1 MFLQTFTINKHFT
14 VNVGHVRRFSR
25 DNSVPL
31 AESLKIMSH
40 LIIVDNAL
48 LYTDYT
54 GRGCLLDKG

>member
-1 MFLQTFTINKHFT
+1 
-14 VNVGHVRRFSR
+14 
-25 DNSVPL
+25 VPS

-48 LYTDYT
+48 LYIDYT